1 MAHISLPQ
9 SLLYDLIDDA
19 AYDSDPTASFDNR
32 LDDLSN
38 QLRPAIDKTLNA
50 LCDLSDES
58 RTLAIARF
66 MRSMSRQQKSVD
78 PIQALMQ
85 ESLSAQT
92 HPVCRKAYINFLAN
106 AAG

>member
-9 SLLYDLIDDA
+9 SLLFDLIDDA
-19 AYDSDPTASFDNR
+19 AYDSDPTANFDNH
-32 LDDLSN
+32 LQELSN
-38 QLRPAIDKTLNA
+38 QLRSSVDKTLNA
-50 LCDLSDES
+50 LRDLDDDS

-66 MRSMSRQQKSVD
+66 MRSMSLQQKSVD
-78 PIQALMQ
+78 PIQALMH
-85 ESLSAQT
+85 ESLGTQT

>member
-1 MAHISLPQ
+1 MAPISLPQ
-9 SLLYDLIDDA
+9 SLLFDLIFDLIDEA
-19 AYDSDPTASFDNR
+19 DPSFDNH

-50 LCDLSDES
+50 LRDLNDES

-78 PIQALMQ
+78 PIQALMH
-85 ESLSAQT
+85 ESLGEQT

>member
-1 MAHISLPQ
+1 MAHISLPE
-9 SLLYDLIDDA
+9 SLLFDLVDEA
-19 AYDSDPTASFDNR
+19 AYDSDPTASFDSH
-32 LDDLSN
+32 LDELSN

-50 LCDLSDES
+50 LCDLNDES

-78 PIQALMQ
+78 PIQALMH
-85 ESLSAQT
+85 ESLGAQT

>member
-1 MAHISLPQ
+1 MAPISLPQ
-9 SLLYDLIDDA
+9 SLLFDLIDEA
-19 AYDSDPTASFDNR
+19 DPTASFDNH

-50 LCDLSDES
+50 LRDLNDES

-78 PIQALMQ
+78 PIQALMH
-85 ESLSAQT
+85 ESLGAQT